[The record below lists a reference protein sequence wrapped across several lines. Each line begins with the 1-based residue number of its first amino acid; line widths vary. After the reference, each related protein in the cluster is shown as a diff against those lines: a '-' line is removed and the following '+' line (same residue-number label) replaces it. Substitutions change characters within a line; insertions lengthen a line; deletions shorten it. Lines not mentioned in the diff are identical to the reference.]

1 MPPRKPRNPV
11 KSIELPLITRLV
23 GGTSPV
29 LPGESE
35 EVYQQGLAA
44 TISELGAMTE
54 LQVYF
59 AQKIFDCMWWLN
71 RLEMQ
76 KKMAVLSKVKLLL
89 GGQHPEPELVDCIE
103 SGRWDSRQVKHQL
116 EVREMTINEL
126 LFEAMQLEQ
135 DYIAL
140 LDQQIANRIKAM
152 QGLQSSFEALVNR
165 SILATRVQLQ
175 NELMQRNLSA
185 IEISVSK

>member
-1 MPPRKPRNPV
+1 MPQRKPRNSV
-11 KSIELPLITRLV
+11 KALELPSITRLA

-35 EVYQQGLAA
+35 AVYQKGLAA
-44 TISELGAMTE
+44 TISELGAKTE

-76 KKMAVLSKVKLLL
+76 KKMAILSKVKLML

-103 SGRWDSRQVKHQL
+103 SGRWDSRQIKDQL
-116 EVREMTINEL
+116 EVRGMTVNEL
-126 LFEAMQLEQ
+126 LFNAMQLEQ
-135 DYIAL
+135 GYIGML
-140 LDQQIANRIKAM
+140 EQQIANRIKAM
-152 QGLQSSFEALVNR
+152 QGLQSSYEALVNR
-165 SILATRVQLQ
+165 SILATRIQLQ
-175 NELMQRNLSA
+175 NELMQRNLGA
-185 IEISVSK
+185 IEMSTSK